1 MPTADILAPVFHAAT
16 VDNDTRPVDEYV
28 VVDGVSAFLGNDWIP
43 GVVDSEEQVRRIQ
56 RCAAEIAGGMM
67 SMFPLCKTVPGRT
80 GLLRGAGN
88 AIVPE
93 VGAEF
98 ITSYL
103 ESERGQRE

>member
-1 MPTADILAPVFHAAT
+1 MEYW
-16 VDNDTRPVDEYV
+16 DTPRELE
-28 VVDGVSAFLGNDWIP
+28 GFKQCHFFAGI
-43 GVVDSEEQVRRIQ
+43 VDSEEQVRRIH

-103 ESERGQRE
+103 ETEGKD